1 MAVPIGWPNKIETVR
16 NPKKR
21 GTVITV
27 ADIRAFLDKMV
38 EEALK
43 LP

>member
-1 MAVPIGWPNKIETVR
+1 MAVPIGWPNKIETLR
-16 NPKKR
+16 NSKKR
-21 GTVITV
+21 GAVITV
-27 ADIRAFLDKMV
+27 ADIRSFLDKMV

>member
-1 MAVPIGWPNKIETVR
+1 VR
-16 NPKKR
+16 NSKKR
-21 GTVITV
+21 GAVITV

-38 EEALK
+38 EALK